1 MSIKYSITSIVPF
14 VTTTENHE
22 DVLTK
27 IKFTYLGEH
36 ETGVAAS
43 VQREIVFELSETI
56 TGFRSFSD
64 FTEAEVVQMI
74 ENFVEE
80 NKVKSAVEH
89 KLEQLTNEPRPAS
102 FAFQLAGEA
111 PTEKLDQAPN
121 YVLSANERECIQ
133 IFEALKPL
141 VTKPIDSTFVMSIH
155 AQMKKAG
162 RSLEE
167 IKSFVLENAANFP
180 EPGMYLSLS
189 RGEDADETIGAV
201 DESQVP
207 ADVALVNPDPN
218 AENYYKV

>member
-27 IKFTYLGEH
+27 IRFTYLGEH

-43 VQREIVFELSETI
+43 VQREIVFELTETI
-56 TGFRSFSD
+56 VGFRSFSD
-64 FTEAEVVQMI
+64 FTEAEVVQLI
-74 ENFVEE
+74 ENYVDEH
-80 NKVKSAVEH
+80 KVKSAVE
-89 KLEQLTNEPRPAS
+89 KKIEQLTREPRPAS
-102 FAFQLAGEA
+102 FAFQLADEA
-111 PTEKLDQAPN
+111 PEEKLDQAPN
-121 YVLSANERECIQ
+121 YILSTNEKECIQ

-155 AQMKKAG
+155 AQMKKSG

-167 IKSFVLENAANFP
+167 IKSFVLENAANLP
-180 EPGMYLSLS
+180 EPGMYLSLA
-189 RGEDADETIGAV
+189 RGENAEETIGAIT
-201 DESQVP
+201 EGQVP